1 VIVDAGVGTPSDVTV
16 AMELGADGV
25 LLNTGIAHAAD
36 PVRMAHA
43 MRLACDAG
51 YLGARAGRIPR
62 KLYATASSP
71 WEGTVSPA
79 AMVIPGE

>member
-1 VIVDAGVGTPSDVTV
+1 
-16 AMELGADGV
+16 MELGADGV

-36 PVRMAHA
+36 PVRMALA

-51 YLGARAGRIPR
+51 FHGARAGRIPR

-71 WEGTVSPA
+71 WEGTISPA
-79 AMVIPGE
+79 ATVIPGE